1 MGKSLSLVERNS
13 PFVLIRIKPIIN
25 FINWLLFFS
34 RIPTNDG
41 SVKYI
46 VTISFDYIL
55 RLILVNKLSYD
66 VSLDCVT
73 IKVIIV

>member
-1 MGKSLSLVERNS
+1 MGKSVSLVEHNS

-25 FINWLLFFS
+25 FINWLLFLS
-34 RIPTNDG
+34 RIPTNDV
-41 SVKYI
+41 VKYI

-66 VSLDCVT
+66 VP
-73 IKVIIV
+73 